1 MDNKPMIFLIFFMII
16 CISLSGCSEELNTE
30 EKRFVGT
37 WKMEEMDTTITFNSN
52 GVISGLFGDEYE
64 IKDDKL
70 IILSRFAGT
79 TKQEFY
85 HYNFSD
91 NYTKVVLLNIDTSV
105 VHTLIKQK

>member
-1 MDNKPMIFLIFFMII
+1 MNKKLIIFLIFFMLIFI
-16 CISLSGCSEELNTE
+16 CLCGCSEEQNSE

-64 IKDDKL
+64 IKDNKL
-70 IILSRFAGT
+70 IILTRFAGT

-85 HYNFSD
+85 HYNFSNND
-91 NYTKVVLLNIDTSV
+91 TKVVLLNIDTNV
-105 VHTLIKQK
+105 LHTLIKQ